1 MRCGGK
7 GDPIKGGGLSVN
19 KAQSEYDHMTLIEKR
34 ISYLSGARLR
44 ETDKKRSAMERQ
56 DAIRRGH
63 QATAGWDSVSQI
75 RKWREA
81 R

>member
-1 MRCGGK
+1 MNRA
-7 GDPIKGGGLSVN
+7 S
-19 KAQSEYDHMTLIEKR
+19 SEYDHMTLIERR
-34 ISYLSGARLR
+34 ISYLAGARLR

-63 QATAGWDSVSQI
+63 QATAGWDSVSEI

>member
-1 MRCGGK
+1 MRSGGK

-19 KAQSEYDHMTLIEKR
+19 KSQSEYDHMTLIERR
-34 ISYLSGARLR
+34 ITYLSGARLR

-63 QATAGWDSVSQI
+63 QAIAGWDSVSQI

>member
-1 MRCGGK
+1 M
-7 GDPIKGGGLSVN
+7 N
-19 KAQSEYDHMTLIEKR
+19 TEQSDYDHMALIERR

-63 QATAGWDSVSQI
+63 KATAGWDSVSEI